1 MALATAAVLAIETAI
16 VLETTGQAVAL
27 PSQLP
32 AVDNTPYPTEA
43 ADLPSA
49 TVAARLSGNR
59 VEALSERT
67 ESATTWAN
75 PDGTV
80 TTDAASGPVRFRDK
94 ATGAWRTVDVNL
106 TKSADGSVVAK
117 DHPLGLKL
125 GARTP
130 AVQAARVMASGDGG
144 EAQTTPVPLVSLDA
158 GEGRA
163 LDLSW
168 RGVLPE
174 PALSGTTARY
184 TDALTATDLVIE
196 STRTGFEQFLE
207 LKDRSAIDATGSVTL
222 TLNAKGITVRQNAD
236 RSVTFL
242 DTESGK
248 QVGVLPAP
256 EMWDATLDPQSGE
269 HTRRADV
276 GLKVTQNGDTVDL
289 TLTPDAAFLADPA
302 TTFPVTVDPAVN
314 IGASFDTFVQ
324 QGYAVDTSA
333 QTELKLGNNGSGQ
346 IARSYL
352 SFPMAKIAG
361 KQVLSAKLNLWNHHS
376 WSCSARSWEV
386 WDTELATANTRWTSQ
401 PRWNGKWATS
411 TATKGATSSCADGWV
426 SQDLTTLA
434 SAWSGNGN
442 ATNTLGIKATDESD
456 SYGWKRFHSGNSA
469 SYTPY
474 MSVTYNTV
482 PVAGSPTSATPGRT
496 TAGKNWVTTTTPALK
511 YTASDAETTTLRA
524 KWELWDG
531 TTNVEVYDPGTLT
544 PVTNKTV
551 SHTVPTGKLVNG
563 RTYHFSG
570 RVYDG
575 NAWSNWLPDYYFT
588 VDTTKPATSTI
599 TSSDYPANTWSGTPD
614 ANGQFSGSFA
624 FTPPTSDVTEVQYK
638 LDAGAWQSAA
648 TTGTTV
654 TKTLTFAAGKRTVTV
669 RTVDPAGNVSTES
682 GYVFY
687 AGSGA
692 ALLTP
697 GQGERPARRVAL
709 SAEGQ
714 TSYTG
719 VTYQYR
725 RGETDAW
732 KNVPVADVRKG
743 TDAVSSWPVAVTG
756 GKQAGL
762 TWNITDTLAEDGPIE
777 VRAAFT
783 DGTTTAYSPAN
794 DITVDRNA
802 GTAPSEE
809 AGPGSVN
816 LLTGDYTLSATDASL
831 FGLSVSRTASSRR
844 ADAGAKQEGQA
855 AIFGPQWTS
864 GTVAEITESDWAYVR
879 QTSGTSVALVDVEGE
894 ELGFTAT
901 TGGGWKP
908 EPGAED
914 LTLTGSLTGSF
925 TLKDTEGTLTVL
937 TKPDAAATTWQVAS
951 STMDGLAQTTTTVI
965 SETVTGTDGKKL
977 ARPKL
982 VISPTSAASATTCTA
997 TPSTKGCRAL
1007 EFVYATATS
1016 ATASVFGDFVGQ
1028 VKEIRGW
1035 STEPGA
1041 ATASA
1046 KTVQRYAYDTTGRLR
1061 ETYNPLITP
1070 ALKTQYAYDTAGRVT
1085 SLTPAGQLPWS
1096 FTYGKAGNAAT
1107 AGDGM
1112 LLKAS
1117 RSGLQQGTKDIES
1130 GTASTSIVY
1139 DVPLTGTNAPYAMGV
1154 ADVQAWGQ
1162 SDAPSDA
1169 TAVFP
1174 ADAVPA
1180 AHSGDGL
1187 TASDYHRATV
1197 TYTNASGREVNTS
1210 APGGHISTTEYDQ
1223 FGNTVWELSASNRA
1237 LALGGTPADQATL
1250 TDLGIN
1256 DLPSADRADLLTTT
1270 SVYDTKGQR
1279 ELEEFGPLS
1288 RISLNGESAVARS
1301 WTVNEYDAGRPTDG
1315 TAKVEDQVT
1324 KVTTGAQLLGTTTMA
1339 DSRVTQTVYD
1349 WVKGLPVRTVKDPS
1363 GLAITDTTEYDAQGR
1378 ITKQLLPGA
1387 TGTDAGTRVTTYWS
1401 GTGTG
1406 TCAGRPEWA
1415 DQVCSTG
1422 PAGAITGGGT
1432 NPDQLPVTT
1441 SEYDWWGNAAK
1452 VIETANG
1459 ITRTTT
1465 STFDTAGRPTKT
1477 VMTGGVGQ
1485 AVPESTVEYD
1495 PTTGQAVKTTSPT
1508 GGTITKE
1515 YDRLGRQTS
1524 YTDADGGGTMTE
1536 YDLLD
1541 RPVKATDSA
1550 PSTVTYTYDTT
1561 IEPRGLATKTTDSIA
1576 GAFEALYDAD
1586 GSVTSEKLPGGYT
1599 LTVKEDTTGAILSRV
1614 YTRDS
1619 DGQVV
1624 YSDTVAE
1631 SVHGQVTRH
1640 DGWSGQDYT
1649 YDALGRL
1656 TAVNDTGGD
1665 ICTRRS
1671 YGFDKR
1677 ANRIALTTAEGTAGA
1692 ACPTAEGTT
1701 TTHAYDSA
1709 DRLTDTGYVYDA
1721 FGRTTALPGSQIG
1734 FYTNDLVHQQTA
1746 NNQRQTWQLDAG
1758 LRFRSWTVEEN
1769 TDGTWTQTAAKV
1781 NHYDSDGDN
1790 PRWITENP
1798 SDGSITRNVDSASG
1812 ALAATTGNT
1821 GGTVLQLTN
1830 IHGDISLQ
1838 LPLDPAEA
1846 PLVLDSDEYGNPRSG
1861 QPATRYN
1868 WLGGKQRSSETLTGL
1883 TLMGVRVYNPATGRF
1898 LSLDPVYGGSA
1909 NAYDYVNADPLNSY
1923 DLDGRWSCGWCKKK
1937 WNKFKRSSVGKHIRK
1952 YRTFYGG
1959 VAAFGIGIVGAAC
1972 IAATAGICAGAGGL
1986 IIGAAF
1992 GAGGAAVN
2000 YRIANSKRTRSGY
2013 YKRMAFGAATAF
2025 GGGVWSRFRLRGS
2038 PQSPKRWLDSFRRE
2052 KNFGTRRG
2060 KVHVHWGF
2068 GTRWVR

>member
-1 MALATAAVLAIETAI
+1 MALATAALLAVEAAI

-27 PSQLP
+27 PSQLS

-49 TVAARLSGNR
+49 TVAARLSGKR

-94 ATGAWRTVDVNL
+94 VTGVWRTVDVNL

-125 GARTP
+125 GAKTP

-144 EAQTTPVPLVSLDA
+144 EAQTTPLPLVSLDA
-158 GEGRA
+158 GEGRS

-174 PALSGTTARY
+174 PTLSGTTARY

-276 GLKVTQNGDTVDL
+276 GLKVTQDGDTVDL

-401 PRWNGKWATS
+401 PRWNNKWATS
-411 TATKGATSSCADGWV
+411 TSTKGATSSCADGWV

-544 PVTNKTV
+544 PVVNKTV
-551 SHTVPTGKLVNG
+551 LHTVPTGKLVNG

-575 NAWSNWLPDYYFT
+575 NAWSNWLPNYYFT
-588 VDTTKPATSTI
+588 VDTTKPATSAI
-599 TSSDYPANTWSGTPD
+599 SSGDFPVNTWSGIPD
-614 ANGQFSGSFA
+614 KNGQFSGSFT
-624 FTPPTSDVTEVQYK
+624 FTPPTSDVASVEYK
-638 LDAGAWQSAA
+638 LDAATTWQSAG
-648 TTGTTV
+648 TTGTAV
-654 TKTLTFAAGKRTVTV
+654 SKTLTFPAGRHTVTA
-669 RTVDPAGNVSTES
+669 RTLDPAGNMSAQVT
-682 GYVFY
+682 YVFY

-697 GQGERPARRVAL
+697 GQGERPARRVGL
-709 SAEGQ
+709 SAEGL

-725 RGETDAW
+725 RGETDTW
-732 KNVPVADVRKG
+732 KNVPLADVRKG
-743 TDAVSSWPVAVTG
+743 TETVSAWPVAVTN
-756 GKQAGL
+756 GKPAGL
-762 TWNITDTLAEDGPIE
+762 TWNITDSLAEDGPIE
-777 VRAAFT
+777 VRAEFT
-783 DGTTTAYSPAN
+783 DGISPTPVYSPAN
-794 DITVDRNA
+794 EITVDRNA
-802 GTAPSEE
+802 GTAPSEQ

-816 LLTGDYTLSATDASL
+816 LLTGDYTLSATDAA
-831 FGLSVSRTASSRR
+831 FFDLSVSRTATSRR
-844 ADAGAKQEGQA
+844 PDAGAKQDSQA

-864 GTVAEITESDWAYVR
+864 GTVAELTESDWAYLKK
-879 QTSGTSVALVDVEGE
+879 TSATSVAIVDAEGG

-901 TGGGWKP
+901 TGGGWKV
-908 EPGAED
+908 EPGAEGM
-914 LTLTGSLTGSF
+914 TLTGSLTGSF
-925 TLKDTEGTLTVL
+925 TLKDTEGTLTIF
-937 TKPDAAATTWQVAS
+937 TKPDASALLWQVT
-951 STMDGLAQTTTTVI
+951 STSLDGVTQSTTTVI
-965 SETVTGTDGKKL
+965 SESVTVDSKKL

-982 VISPTSAASATTCTA
+982 VIAPTSAAPTTTCTA

-1007 EFVYATATS
+1007 EFVYATATTGTD
-1016 ATASVFGDFVGQ
+1016 TAFGDFAGQ
-1028 VKEIRGW
+1028 VKEIRAW

-1041 ATASA
+1041 ATATA
-1046 KTVQRYAYDTTGRLR
+1046 KTLQKYLYDGSGRLR
-1061 ETYNPLITP
+1061 ETFNPLITP
-1070 ALKTQYAYDTAGRVT
+1070 SLKTQYAYDMAGRIVL
-1085 SLTPAGQLPWS
+1085 LTPVGQLPWT
-1096 FTYGKAGNAAT
+1096 FAYGKAGNTAT

-1112 LLKAS
+1112 LLKTS
-1117 RSGLQQGTKDIES
+1117 RSGLQQGTKDVES

-1139 DVPLTGTNAPYAMGV
+1139 DVPLTGDKAPYKLGT

-1162 SDAPSDA
+1162 TDAPTDA

-1180 AHSGDGL
+1180 ANSGDQL
-1187 TASDYHRATV
+1187 TVGDYRRASI
-1197 TYTNASGREVNTS
+1197 TYANASGREVNS
-1210 APGGHISTTEYDQ
+1210 AGPGGNITTTEYDRH
-1223 FGNTVWELSASNRA
+1223 GNTIRELTAGNRA
-1237 LALGGTPADQATL
+1237 LALGGTAVDQATL
-1250 TDLGIN
+1250 TDLGIIG
-1256 DLPSADRADLLTTT
+1256 LSAQDRADLLSTR
-1270 SVYDTKGQR
+1270 SVFDNSGAR
-1279 ELEEFGPLS
+1279 EEQELGPLRRVTLTS
-1288 RISLNGESAVARS
+1288 TGESAVARS

-1324 KVTTGAQLLGTTTMA
+1324 KVTTGAQVLGASLMA
-1339 DSRVTQTVYD
+1339 ESRVNQTVYD
-1349 WVKGLPVRTVKDPS
+1349 WVKGLPVKTIKDPT
-1363 GLAITDTTEYDAQGR
+1363 GLAITETTEYDAQGR
-1378 ITKQLLPGA
+1378 VTKQLLPGA
-1387 TGTDAGTRVTTYWS
+1387 TGTDVGTRVTAYWTA
-1401 GTGTG
+1401 TGTG
-1406 TCAGRPEWA
+1406 TCQGRPEWA
-1415 DQVCSTG
+1415 DLICSTG
-1422 PAGAITGGGT
+1422 PAGVITGGGT
-1432 NPDQLPVTT
+1432 NPSQLPVINT
-1441 SEYDWWGNAAK
+1441 EYDWWGNPAK
-1452 VIETANG
+1452 ISATSGAV
-1459 ITRTTT
+1459 TRTTT
-1465 STFDTAGRPTKT
+1465 NSYDSAGRLSASAI
-1477 VMTGGVGQ
+1477 TGGLGQ
-1485 AVPESTVEYD
+1485 AVPDTATEYD
-1495 PTTGQAVKTTSPT
+1495 ATTGQAVRTVSPT
-1508 GGTITKE
+1508 GGTITRV
-1515 YDRLGRQTS
+1515 YDVLGRQIS
-1524 YTDADGGGTMTE
+1524 YTDADGGTTTTE

-1541 RPVKATDSA
+1541 RPVKTSDSV

-1561 IEPRGLATKTTDSIA
+1561 AEPRGLVTKTTDSIA
-1576 GAFEALYDAD
+1576 GVFDATYDAD
-1586 GSVTSEKLPGGYT
+1586 GSVATEKLPGGYT
-1599 LTVKEDTTGAILSRV
+1599 LTVTEDTTGAPLSRV
-1614 YTRDS
+1614 YTRDT

-1624 YSDTVAE
+1624 YSDTVDE
-1631 SVHGQVTRH
+1631 SVHGQVIQHT
-1640 DGWSGQDYT
+1640 GWSSQDYT
-1649 YDALGRL
+1649 YDAIGRL
-1656 TAVNDTGGD
+1656 TAVSDTVGD
-1665 ICTRRS
+1665 VCTKRT
-1671 YGFDKR
+1671 YGFDQR
-1677 ANRIALTTAEGTAGA
+1677 TNRTDMTTAIGAGAA
-1692 ACPTAEGTT
+1692 ACPTTGGATA
-1701 TTHAYDSA
+1701 THTYDSA
-1709 DRLTDTGYVYDA
+1709 DRLIDSGYVYDG
-1721 FGRTTALPGSQIG
+1721 FGRTTALPGSQLG
-1734 FYTNDLVHQQTA
+1734 YYVNDLVHQQTA
-1746 NNQRQTWQLDAG
+1746 NGQRQTWQLDANHR
-1758 LRFRSWTVEEN
+1758 LRSWTVEDN
-1769 TDGTWTQTAAKV
+1769 TNDTWTQTAAKV

-1790 PRWITENP
+1790 PRWIVEDAT
-1798 SDGSITRNVDSASG
+1798 DGTLSRNVDSASG
-1812 ALAATTGNT
+1812 DLAAITSAIGN
-1821 GGTVLQLTN
+1821 TVLQLTS
-1830 IHGDISLQ
+1830 IHGDVALQ
-1838 LPLDPAEA
+1838 LPLDQTEA
-1846 PLVLDSDEYGNPRSG
+1846 PLVLDNDEYGNPRTG

-1868 WLGGKQRSSETLTGL
+1868 WLGGKQRSSDTLTGL
-1883 TLMGVRVYNPATGRF
+1883 TLMGVRLYNPQSGRF
-1898 LSLDPVYGGSA
+1898 LSIDPLYGGNANFYDYCTADPV
-1909 NAYDYVNADPLNSY
+1909 NCY
-1923 DLDGRWSCGWCKKK
+1923 DLDGRWSWRKAFKKAGRWAWKNK
-1937 WNKFKRSSVGKHIRK
+1937 WAIASTAMMFVPGAQPLMAARFAYTAWRAYRLAKSARFASRALQSGRYGGMSYRYGNSSVGNYGRAKGDFVRGQQSGRWNHAERRLK
-1952 YRTFYGG
+1952 VGWSYNKFAGRPTFR
-1959 VAAFGIGIVGAAC
+1959 FGW
-1972 IAATAGICAGAGGL
+1972 
-1986 IIGAAF
+1986 
-1992 GAGGAAVN
+1992 
-2000 YRIANSKRTRSGY
+2000 R
-2013 YKRMAFGAATAF
+2013 
-2025 GGGVWSRFRLRGS
+2025 WRG
-2038 PQSPKRWLDSFRRE
+2038 RNRHFHLF
-2052 KNFGTRRG
+2052 
-2060 KVHVHWGF
+2060 
-2068 GTRWVR
+2068 